1 MSEKEC
7 LCTTPEYTIELNQQ
21 GPPGL
26 QGLPGAD
33 GFSPS
38 ITVAQQDTNNY
49 ILTILTKDGQL
60 TTPNLQG
67 RGVPSD
73 GVSGQYLVSQGMGIS
88 SWQDIPVAS
97 SEQQGIIQIASS
109 DSYEELTNDSAV
121 TPEGVANMLAQDR
134 FGATATTH
142 GTVHPNDPLYV
153 DPNDAG
159 ELYIREAS
167 AGQQGTVQYGPKQAD
182 VSNMTFLGLDD
193 NRPGSGEAKLNGV
206 WLPPATTSTL
216 GGIKVGTNLTIT
228 DDGVLSA
235 QVEGGTTNYTDLAN
249 KPQINSVELSGNK
262 TADDLGL
269 ASADQLD
276 AKQDKFTTINPLAAE
291 SITITSPNFMTY
303 SNGQGTI
310 QASPFTTFGYKD
322 NPFPNTNSVP
332 NPGATSTGYRIG
344 GIKYNAFDSS
354 GGRPTYPDVT
364 PGSTIPFVDYQ
375 MTLSSTPILLP
386 INYFLGYFDADEE
399 FNFATSCT
407 LASKTGA
414 SAMYRIMAPLS
425 EEGIKPSSTFTTGMC
440 ISATRTPAQFSGH
453 PYYGVEFTGTS
464 VIITWYDVV
473 FSDEGISGTSLV
485 SYTTTNSQIL
495 SLMSKVNCALYFPER
510 AEIDNSGN
518 ITKVYPVLND
528 SYEIIFNGQETT
540 TVSTNRLKLNISA
553 TTGNILT
560 VNSDG
565 LYATNPSYTELA
577 GKPSINSTLL
587 EGNLTSEELGLA
599 PSQEVQTLSTEVNTL
614 KANVNNFK
622 FWSGTQTA
630 YDGIA
635 TKDPNTL
642 YIITG

>member
-167 AGQQGTVQYGPKQAD
+167 VGQQGTVQYGPKQAD

-193 NRPGSGEAKLNGV
+193 NRPSEGEAKLNGV
-206 WLPPATTSTL
+206 WLPPATASTL

-235 QVEGGTTNYTDLAN
+235 QVEGGTTNYTDLTN
-249 KPQINSVELSGNK
+249 KPQINSIELSGNK
-262 TADDLGL
+262 TAGDLGL
-269 ASADQLD
+269 VSTDQLD
-276 AKQDKFTTINPLAAE
+276 AKQDVLTAGTN
-291 SITITSPNFMTY
+291 ITIEN
-303 SNGQGTI
+303 N
-310 QASPFTTFGYKD
+310 
-322 NPFPNTNSVP
+322 V
-332 NPGATSTGYRIG
+332 
-344 GIKYNAFDSS
+344 
-354 GGRPTYPDVT
+354 
-364 PGSTIPFVDYQ
+364 
-375 MTLSSTPILLP
+375 
-386 INYFLGYFDADEE
+386 
-399 FNFATSCT
+399 
-407 LASKTGA
+407 
-414 SAMYRIMAPLS
+414 
-425 EEGIKPSSTFTTGMC
+425 
-440 ISATRTPAQFSGH
+440 ISATSSLPNVIDGGNAS
-453 PYYGVEFTGTS
+453 S
-464 VIITWYDVV
+464 V
-473 FSDEGISGTSLV
+473 
-485 SYTTTNSQIL
+485 
-495 SLMSKVNCALYFPER
+495 
-510 AEIDNSGN
+510 
-518 ITKVYPVLND
+518 
-528 SYEIIFNGQETT
+528 
-540 TVSTNRLKLNISA
+540 
-553 TTGNILT
+553 
-560 VNSDG
+560 
-565 LYATNPSYTELA
+565 
-577 GKPSINSTLL
+577 
-587 EGNLTSEELGLA
+587 
-599 PSQEVQTLSTEVNTL
+599 
-614 KANVNNFK
+614 
-622 FWSGTQTA
+622 
-630 YDGIA
+630 
-635 TKDPNTL
+635 
-642 YIITG
+642 

>member
-49 ILTILTKDGQL
+49 ILTILTKDGQFN
-60 TTPNLQG
+60 TPNLQG

-134 FGATATTH
+134 FGATGTTH
-142 GTVHPNDPLYV
+142 GTVHPNNPLYV
-153 DPNDAG
+153 DPNAPG

-182 VSNMTFLGLDD
+182 VSDMTFLGLDD
-193 NRPGSGEAKLNGV
+193 NRPSDGEAKLNGV
-206 WLPPATTSTL
+206 WLPPATTSML

-235 QVEGGTTNYTDLAN
+235 QVEGGTTNYADLTN

-262 TADDLGL
+262 TAGNLGL

-276 AKQDKFTTINPLAAE
+276 AKQDKFTTVNPLAAE
-291 SITITSPNFMTY
+291 NITITSPNFMTY

-310 QASPFTTFGYKD
+310 QGAPFTTYSYNQ

-332 NPGATSTGYRIG
+332 SAGGTSTGYCVE
-344 GIKYNAFDSS
+344 GIRYAAFDNPVGSTVYS
-354 GGRPTYPDVT
+354 DVT
-364 PGSTIPFVDYQ
+364 PGSTIPFVEYQ

-386 INYFLGYFDADEE
+386 INYFLGYFDSSEE

-407 LASKTGA
+407 LASRTGA
-414 SAMYRIMAPLS
+414 SSMYRIMAPLS
-425 EEGIKPSSTFTTGMC
+425 EEGVKPSSTYTTGMC
-440 ISATRTPAQFSGH
+440 ISATRTPSEFSGH
-453 PYYGVEFTGTS
+453 PYYSIEVNGQTT
-464 VIITWYDVV
+464 ITTWYDVV
-473 FSDEGISGTSLV
+473 FNGESINVEPLV
-485 SYTTTNSQIL
+485 NYTTTNSTIA
-495 SLMSKVNCALYFPER
+495 SLMSKVNCALYFPNKP
-510 AEIDNSGN
+510 EIDNSGN
-518 ITKVYPVLND
+518 ITKVYPVLD
-528 SYEIIFNGQETT
+528 ASYEPIFNGQETT
-540 TVSTNRLKLNISA
+540 VVSSSNLKLNISA
-553 TTGNILT
+553 TTGNALS
-560 VNSDG
+560 VNPDG
-565 LYATNPSYTELA
+565 LYVGSYTLPA
-577 GKPSINSTLL
+577 ANSTTL
-587 EGNLTSEELGLA
+587 GGVKIGDGVAVTDDGTISVTS
-599 PSQEVQTLSTEVNTL
+599 VNG
-614 KANVNNFK
+614 FK
-622 FWSGTQTA
+622 FWSGTQTE
-630 YDGIA
+630 YDTIA
-635 TKDPNTL
+635 TKDENTL
-642 YIITG
+642 YIITGE

>member
-26 QGLPGAD
+26 QGLPGVD

-193 NRPGSGEAKLNGV
+193 NRPSGEEAKLNGV
-206 WLPPATTSTL
+206 WLPPATTSIL
-216 GGIKVGTNLTIT
+216 GGVKPDGTTIT
-228 DDGVLSA
+228 VTSDGTISVD
-235 QVEGGTTNYTDLAN
+235 EELAN
-249 KPQINSVELSGNK
+249 I
-262 TADDLGL
+262 
-269 ASADQLD
+269 
-276 AKQDKFTTINPLAAE
+276 
-291 SITITSPNFMTY
+291 
-303 SNGQGTI
+303 
-310 QASPFTTFGYKD
+310 
-322 NPFPNTNSVP
+322 
-332 NPGATSTGYRIG
+332 
-344 GIKYNAFDSS
+344 
-354 GGRPTYPDVT
+354 PD
-364 PGSTIPFVDYQ
+364 
-375 MTLSSTPILLP
+375 
-386 INYFLGYFDADEE
+386 
-399 FNFATSCT
+399 
-407 LASKTGA
+407 
-414 SAMYRIMAPLS
+414 
-425 EEGIKPSSTFTTGMC
+425 
-440 ISATRTPAQFSGH
+440 
-453 PYYGVEFTGTS
+453 
-464 VIITWYDVV
+464 
-473 FSDEGISGTSLV
+473 
-485 SYTTTNSQIL
+485 
-495 SLMSKVNCALYFPER
+495 
-510 AEIDNSGN
+510 
-518 ITKVYPVLND
+518 
-528 SYEIIFNGQETT
+528 
-540 TVSTNRLKLNISA
+540 
-553 TTGNILT
+553 
-560 VNSDG
+560 
-565 LYATNPSYTELA
+565 
-577 GKPSINSTLL
+577 
-587 EGNLTSEELGLA
+587 
-599 PSQEVQTLSTEVNTL
+599 EVQTLSTEVNTL

-642 YIITG
+642 YIITGE